1 MRLRIRIV
9 KVLLRLLVR
18 LIAVLVVLVVLSLGY
33 LHFFGFPGFLKD
45 FLVGE
50 LRRAGYA
57 AQFGSIRLDLFRGVV
72 ATDATFAD
80 ARTPDQPL
88 AQIDELEL
96 RFNLGW
102 LIHRKQNP
110 IRAIHIANATIAI
123 PTPPDE
129 QGPAKFTASDAYATF
144 AFGDDGS
151 VRVDQLTGV
160 YCGIRLKVSG
170 TIKRGAPT
178 ALPAP
183 AAKPPS
189 TRGQFLFLTKGVR
202 ELNRIQVTLP
212 PQLDLDFDI
221 DLGQPLAS
229 WVLAKFRGDRLQY
242 RDLLLDSA
250 SVDVE
255 MRDGAV
261 VVRRCEATLY
271 GGDVSIEGRYD
282 IAMGQFDMT
291 FSSTTDPAAIIP
303 LFIKNAGPV
312 LRDLRVEE
320 NPRITARYR
329 LSPETGSLPELT
341 GAVQTG
347 GLRFRGVEFR
357 SIKFAF
363 EDRGP
368 QVTLHDV
375 EVVTPEGRLVG
386 RGQYQIESTDFTY
399 EFDSTVDPTRLL
411 PLMIGNVRQIVE
423 PAWFATPPH
432 IVASVSGDFV
442 DPDAF
447 AYDAQISTDRCSY
460 RGVGLEG
467 ASAKLRLRRSQ
478 LDVQNLLLQRREG
491 DLRGTIFAD
500 FNAHRVSFDL
510 ADGAN
515 PSEIAGLLGEK
526 AARIMK
532 PYQFGPRTDANI
544 RGFVD
549 FDNPNATAWMAHVV
563 NEGFSYWKL
572 ATTRA
577 ESTLVFTNDTLRL
590 GDFHADFYSG
600 KLQGSALF
608 TFSDAD
614 PTYNF
619 DFSVNDAD
627 VQAILSAIQK
637 RQSSV
642 TGLLTGQAE
651 ISGRGSDL
659 AAINGKGELSVAD
672 GVLWQAPVFGIF
684 SEVLGKTKATQ
695 ARASFTITNQVVR
708 TDDMEIAA
716 GVFTAKSWGQV
727 GFDGKMDFRVQAQFL
742 RAWPGI
748 NILSKWLGVLLEYK
762 VGGSIGDPKYRP
774 VNFPK
779 ELLPSK

>member
-1 MRLRIRIV
+1 MV
-9 KVLLRLLVR
+9 KVLFRLFVR
-18 LIAVLVVLVVLSLGY
+18 LIVVLVVLTVLSLGY
-33 LHFFGFPGFLKD
+33 LHFFGFPGFLKE

-50 LRRAGYA
+50 LRKAGYA
-57 AQFGSIRLDLFRGVV
+57 AQFSSIRLDLFRGVV
-72 ATDATFAD
+72 ATDTTFAD
-80 ARTPDQPL
+80 ARTPEQPL

-102 LIHRKQNP
+102 LLHTKQNP
-110 IRAIHIANATIAI
+110 LRAIHIANATIAI

-129 QGPAKFTASDAYATF
+129 YGPAKFTASDAYATF
-144 AFGDDGS
+144 VFDDDGS
-151 VRVDQLTGV
+151 VRVDQLRGV
-160 YCGIRLKVSG
+160 YCGVRLKVSG
-170 TIKRGAPT
+170 SIKRSAPS
-178 ALPAP
+178 ALPAQGAAQPP
-183 AAKPPS
+183 AVKG
-189 TRGQFLFLTKGVR
+189 RFLFLTRGVR

-212 PQLDLDFDI
+212 PQLDLDFDL

-261 VVRRCEATLY
+261 VVRRCEASLY
-271 GGDVSIEGRYD
+271 GGDVAVQGRYD
-282 IAMGQFDMT
+282 IAMGQFDAT
-291 FSSTTDPAAIIP
+291 FSSTTDPAAIVP
-303 LFIKNAGPV
+303 LFIKDAGPV

-341 GAVQTG
+341 GTVQTG

-375 EVVTPEGRLVG
+375 EVVTPEGRVVG
-386 RGQYQIESTDFTY
+386 HGQYHIESSDFTY

-411 PLMIGNVRQIVE
+411 PLMIGSVRQIVE

-432 IVASVSGDFV
+432 IVAKVSGDFV

-447 AYDAQISTDRCSY
+447 AYDAEISADRCSY

-467 ASAKLRLRRSQ
+467 ASGKLRLRRSQ
-478 LDVQNLLLQRREG
+478 LDVQSLLLRRREG
-491 DLRGTIFAD
+491 DVQGTVFAD
-500 FNAHRVSFDL
+500 FNAHRVNFDL
-510 ADGAN
+510 AVGAN

-544 RGFVD
+544 RGLVD

-572 ATTRA
+572 AATRA
-577 ESTLVFTNDTLRL
+577 ETALVFTNNTLQFS
-590 GDFHADFYSG
+590 DFDADFYGG
-600 KLQGSALF
+600 KLRGHALF
-608 TFSDAD
+608 TFSDVD
-614 PTYNF
+614 PTYDF
-619 DFSVNDAD
+619 DFSVNNAD
-627 VQAILSAIQK
+627 IQTLLSAVHK
-637 RQSSV
+637 RPSNV
-642 TGLLTGQAE
+642 TGSLTGHAV
-651 ISGRGSDL
+651 ISGSGADL
-659 AAINGKGELSVAD
+659 AAIKGNGELSVAD
-672 GVLWQAPVFGIF
+672 GVLWEAPIFGIF

-695 ARASFTITNQVVR
+695 AQASFTISNQMVR
-708 TDDMEIAA
+708 TDDMQIAA
-716 GVFTAKSWGQV
+716 GMFTARSWGQV

-742 RAWPGI
+742 RD
-748 NILSKWLGVLLEYK
+748 WLGIGWIGRVLGQILEYK
-762 VGGSIGDPKYRP
+762 VGGTVGSPSYRP
-774 VNFPK
+774 VNLPK

>member
-1 MRLRIRIV
+1 MV
-9 KVLLRLLVR
+9 KVLFRLFVR
-18 LIAVLVVLVVLSLGY
+18 LIVVLVVLTVLSLGY
-33 LHFFGFPGFLKD
+33 LHFFGFPGFLKE

-50 LRRAGYA
+50 LRKAGYA

-80 ARTPDQPL
+80 ARTPEQPL
-88 AQIDELEL
+88 TQIDELEL

-102 LIHRKQNP
+102 LIHKKQNP

-129 QGPAKFTASDAYATF
+129 YGPAKFTASDAYATF
-144 AFGDDGS
+144 VFGDDGS

-160 YCGIRLKVSG
+160 YCGVRLKVSG
-170 TIKRGAPT
+170 SIKRSAPT

-183 AAKPPS
+183 GAAAAAPAVK
-189 TRGQFLFLTKGVR
+189 GQFLFLTRGVR

-212 PQLDLDFDI
+212 PQLDLDFDL

-229 WVLAKFRGDRLQY
+229 RVLAKFRGDRLQY

-261 VVRRCEATLY
+261 VVRRCEASLY
-271 GGDVSIEGRYD
+271 GGDVAVQGRYD
-282 IAMGQFDMT
+282 IAMGQFDVT
-291 FSSTTDPAAIIP
+291 FSSTTDPAAIVP
-303 LFIKNAGPV
+303 VFIKDAGPV

-320 NPRITARYR
+320 NPKITARYR

-357 SIKFAF
+357 SIKFTF

-375 EVVTPEGRLVG
+375 EVVTPEGRVVG
-386 RGQYQIESTDFTY
+386 HGQYHIESSDFTY
-399 EFDSTVDPTRLL
+399 ELDSTVDPTRLL
-411 PLMIGNVRQIVE
+411 PLMIGSVRQIVE

-432 IVASVSGDFV
+432 IVAKVSGDFV

-447 AYDAQISTDRCSY
+447 AYDAEVSADRCSY

-467 ASAKLRLRRSQ
+467 ASGKLRLRRSQ
-478 LDVQNLLLQRREG
+478 LDVQNLVLQRREG
-491 DLRGTIFAD
+491 DVRGTIFTD

-510 ADGAN
+510 AVGAN

-526 AARIMK
+526 AARVMK
-532 PYQFGPRTDANI
+532 PYQFGSRTDANI
-544 RGFVD
+544 RGLVD

-572 ATTRA
+572 TTTRA
-577 ESTLVFTNDTLRL
+577 ETALVFTNNTLQL
-590 GDFHADFYSG
+590 ADFDADFYGG
-600 KLQGSALF
+600 KLRGHALF

-614 PTYNF
+614 PTYDFN
-619 DFSVNDAD
+619 FSVDNAD
-627 VQAILSAIQK
+627 VQGILSAAQK
-637 RQSSV
+637 RPSNV
-642 TGLLTGQAE
+642 TGFLTGRAV
-651 ISGRGSDL
+651 ISGRGTDL
-659 AAINGKGELSVAD
+659 EAVRGNGELSVAD
-672 GVLWQAPVFGIF
+672 GILWQGPIFGIF
-684 SEVLGKTKATQ
+684 SEVLGKTKATR
-695 ARASFTITNQVVR
+695 AHASFTIANQAVR

-716 GVFTAKSWGQV
+716 GVFTARSWGQV

-742 RAWPGI
+742 RD
-748 NILSKWLGVLLEYK
+748 WLGIGWIGRVLGQILEYK
-762 VGGSIGDPKYRP
+762 VGGTVGDPSYRP
-774 VNFPK
+774 VNLPK